1 MTKWI
6 NQWIWQESKQGKSW
20 KKISLNIFRNWKS
33 SFQKILLKGTICSE
47 KFTISYNYFC
57 YDVFMKSNIL
67 KLWEYIFR
75 VYILMVWISLEYF
88 ILIFFGVVWTP
99 KGSSTFGEPERLWVM
114 WSWCWSPAQA
124 VSAQGQTQGG
134 WPRERDTE
142 CRAPRQGRWEPG
154 EYRLPAAAAS
164 LLCIVGT

>member
-88 ILIFFGVVWTP
+88 ILIFFGGYYNILCLGTVVLI
-99 KGSSTFGEPERLWVM
+99 GICHIIVF
-114 WSWCWSPAQA
+114 
-124 VSAQGQTQGG
+124 
-134 WPRERDTE
+134 RERCFLITFS
-142 CRAPRQGRWEPG
+142 A
-154 EYRLPAAAAS
+154 
-164 LLCIVGT
+164 CIKWRSFIKCDLFVI